1 MTVDSITEF
10 GALIRSERKQKGWS
24 QKELA
29 SRVGVSP
36 LWISQFERGKPT
48 AHIGLV
54 LRTLKTLGV
63 QLWAED
69 NPKNRLSPSGISVDL
84 DKILQPDPPLI
95 TASEYKNQ
103 RETKME
109 KHFTE

>member
-1 MTVDSITEF
+1 VIVNSITEF

-54 LRTLKTLGV
+54 LRTLKTLDV
-63 QLWAED
+63 KLWAGD
-69 NPKNRLSPSGISVDL
+69 SPGNRIHPSGSSIDL
-84 DKILQPDPPLI
+84 DEILQPNPSLL
-95 TASEYKNQ
+95 TASEHEKQ
-103 RETKME
+103 RGAEMKERFTK
-109 KHFTE
+109 